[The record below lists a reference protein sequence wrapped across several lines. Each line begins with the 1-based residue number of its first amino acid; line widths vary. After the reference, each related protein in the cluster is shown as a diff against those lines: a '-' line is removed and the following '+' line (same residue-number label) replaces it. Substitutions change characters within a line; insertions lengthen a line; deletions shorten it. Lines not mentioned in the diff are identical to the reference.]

1 MNFQQLLANPAALI
15 SLLCIVGFV
24 IAINLPLLFPVG
36 MAKIFEREAKT
47 WSKVLQGGTDVSA
60 RNQKQIDELH
70 KQVEDLKKP
79 NDNPKSD

>member
-1 MNFQQLLANPAALI
+1 MNLDQLLANPAALI

-47 WSKVLQGGTDVSA
+47 WSKALQGGSDVTE
-60 RNQKQIDELH
+60 RNAKQMEDLH
-70 KQVEDLKKP
+70 KQVEDLQKP
-79 NDNPKSD
+79 SGDPKP

>member
-1 MNFQQLLANPAALI
+1 MNLNQLLANPAALI

-47 WSKVLQGGTDVSA
+47 WSKALRGGSDVTE
-60 RNQKQIDELH
+60 RNAKQMEDLH
-70 KQVEDLKKP
+70 KQVEDLQKP
-79 NDNPKSD
+79 AGDPKP